1 MLYKYDYSSAWRI
14 IAASLIILILNTAIY
29 LTTDHRFY
37 QKWAPLTDPKD
48 TRSGIKGYVK
58 CTVSVVMKGDPMGM
72 ISLAPAGSQ
81 NDDIEK

>member
-1 MLYKYDYSSAWRI
+1 MI
-14 IAASLIILILNTAIY
+14 IGLLRNCNIDHYNNLTQPIY
-29 LTTDHRFY
+29 PTDHRFY
-37 QKWAPLTDPKD
+37 LKWAPLTDPKD

-72 ISLAPAGSQ
+72 VSLAPAGSQ